1 MDFDR
6 ELDEIQVNLSHYL
19 TKREY
24 YSKVI
29 FTSDLLF
36 DLYMGAI
43 DARIYYW
50 LLMTEKALFKKG
62 ISKIKKQHYRG
73 Q

>member
-24 YSKVI
+24 YKVI
-29 FTSDLLF
+29 FT
-36 DLYMGAI
+36 
-43 DARIYYW
+43 
-50 LLMTEKALFKKG
+50 
-62 ISKIKKQHYRG
+62 
-73 Q
+73 